1 MLKTFMKYTIV
12 IMIAASLLILSI
24 NFILSLHLM
33 EAQQLATFHTKIE
46 QVIHTLENNQTELLL
61 MNESLDEDY
70 LTRARAAAYVLDN
83 QQDMAMDV
91 EQLQYLAALLNVD
104 ELHVI
109 DENGIIAAGSVSE
122 YVGIDMDDHEQTRAF
137 LAILESEEEDAFLI
151 QDAMPNAAEGKIM
164 KYVGVARRSC
174 KGIVQVGFAPIRQL
188 EAESRNTYGYIFSR
202 FPTDTGEE
210 LFVIDR
216 ENGAILGHSDGMG
229 GAFEA
234 ECYQLDQLLNGEN
247 GLYRQGESGEAMYV
261 VSRPYGSVLIC
272 AAQPGSVLWQKL
284 AKNTLSTFLYLLF
297 VEFAVIFLLYYLV
310 KRKVTDGIHDI
321 IGNLT
326 AITMGN
332 LDTVVSVGGNREFDE
347 LSRGINAMV
356 RSLVNSSNRIS
367 AIIEISGIPLAAF
380 EYQSGKKPVFVTSG
394 FREIMGIPDSTAAVL
409 CGSSAGFGEYIH
421 SITANPIEGEKDVFQ
436 ISRERY
442 VRIHMSEKPGRCI
455 GVITDVSRDVLEKQR
470 MQYENTHDALTGLW
484 QYSYFRQRAEEI
496 LRDMAPGEVCAVAML
511 DLDHFKS
518 VNDTYGHNAGDLYLR
533 GFSAVMQS
541 MPEEHFL
548 TARRSGDEFCM
559 MIYGC
564 ADKSQIIGLLNFFYE
579 ALGKNQVSLT
589 DTYSQIVSASCGY
602 AWTVDAKCGVAEL
615 LARADEALYEMKRG
629 KRGYYVEY
637 GTTGA

>member
-12 IMIAASLLILSI
+12 IMITASLLILSI
-24 NFILSLHLM
+24 SFVLNLHMM
-33 EAQQLATFHTKIE
+33 EAQQLASFHTKIE
-46 QVIHTLENNQTELLL
+46 QVIHTLENNQEELLL
-61 MNESLDEDY
+61 MNENLDEDY
-70 LTRARAAAYVLDN
+70 LTRAKAAAYVLDN
-83 QQDMAMDV
+83 QQDMTMDV
-91 EQLQYLAALLNVD
+91 KQLQYLAALLNVD

-109 DENGIIAAGSVSE
+109 DENGIISAASVSK

-137 LAILESEEEDAFLI
+137 LALLEGEEDAFLI
-151 QDAMPNAAEGKIM
+151 QDAMPNAAEGRIM

-174 KGIVQVGFAPIRQL
+174 KGIVQVGFAPTRQL
-188 EAESRNTYGYIFSR
+188 EAESRNTYEYIFSR
-202 FPTDTGEE
+202 FPTDVGEE
-210 LFVIDR
+210 LFVVDR
-216 ENGAILGHSDGMG
+216 ENGAVLGHSG
-229 GAFEA
+229 GLEGNFDA
-234 ECYQLDQLLNGEN
+234 ECYQLDRLLDGEK
-247 GLYRQGESGEAMYV
+247 GIYRQGRSGGEMYV
-261 VSRPYGSVLIC
+261 VSRLYGNVLIC
-272 AAQPGSVLWQKL
+272 AAQPGNVLRQKL
-284 AKNTLSTFLYLLF
+284 AKNTISTFLYLLF
-297 VEFAVIFLLYYLV
+297 VEVAVIFLLYYLV

-332 LDTVVSVGGNREFDE
+332 LDTAVCVGGNREFEE

-356 RSLVNSSNRIS
+356 RSLVNSSDRIS

-394 FREIMGIPDSTAAVL
+394 FREIMEIPDSTAAVL
-409 CGSSAGFGEYIH
+409 CGNSAGFGEYIH
-421 SITANPIEGEKDVFQ
+421 CITANPIEGEKDVFQ

-442 VRIHMSEKPGRCI
+442 VRIHMSEKPERCI
-455 GVITDVSRDVLEKQR
+455 GVITDVSRGVLERQR
-470 MQYENTHDALTGLW
+470 MQYENTHDALTGLF
-484 QYSYFRQRAEEI
+484 QYPYFRQRAGEI
-496 LRDMAPGEVCAVAML
+496 LRDMPPGEVCAVAML

-541 MPEEHFL
+541 MPEDHFL

-564 ADKSQIIGLLNFFYE
+564 EDKGRIISFLNLFYE

-589 DTYSQIVSASCGY
+589 GTHSRIVSASCGF
-602 AWTVDAKCGVAEL
+602 AWTADAGSAISEL

-629 KRGYYVEY
+629 KRGSYVEY
-637 GTTGA
+637 GTAEAL